1 MPRLPR
7 TDMASE
13 RMGLLSDVTSVFV
26 GRTPPMGPVPA
37 LGEHATV
44 VLAELGVGTEEVDA
58 LRGQGVV

>member
-1 MPRLPR
+1 
-7 TDMASE
+7 
-13 RMGLLSDVTSVFV
+13 MGLLSDVTSVFV